1 MTDKQYES
9 KCWLNRMYGVASHI
23 ESLKRKREEVLTS
36 LSGIPKYEESFPGS
50 DPKSVET
57 KLVNYSELSSMI
69 EEQLHLLNHEDAR
82 TLDVIEKLRDDIQ
95 KAILIDRYLNRMSWQ
110 KIAKLH
116 KYTERQIYRIHDSAL
131 VIIWPYIPRGDMFG
145 DTKTY

>member
-9 KCWLNRMYGVASHI
+9 KCWLNRMFGVASHI
-23 ESLKRKREEVLTS
+23 ESLKRKREEVLAS

-57 KLVNYSELSSMI
+57 KLVNYSELSAKI
-69 EEQLHLLNHEDAR
+69 EELLHLLNHEDAR
-82 TLDVIEKLRDDIQ
+82 TLDVIENLDDEMQ

-110 KIAKLH
+110 KIARH
-116 KYTERQIYRIHDSAL
+116 HNYSERQIYNIHDRAL
-131 VIIWPYIPRGDMFG
+131 ELIWPSIPRGDMFG
-145 DTKTY
+145 DKKIY

>member
-9 KCWLNRMYGVASHI
+9 KCWLNRMYGVASHV
-23 ESLKRKREEVLTS
+23 ESLKRKREEVLAS
-36 LSGIPKYEESFPGS
+36 LSGIPKYKESFPGS

-69 EEQLHLLNHEDAR
+69 EEQLHLLNHEDAK
-82 TLDVIEKLRDDIQ
+82 TLDIIEKLADEMQ

-116 KYTERQIYRIHDSAL
+116 NYTERQIYRIHDSAL
-131 VIIWPYIPRGDMFG
+131 EIIWPFIPKGDMFG